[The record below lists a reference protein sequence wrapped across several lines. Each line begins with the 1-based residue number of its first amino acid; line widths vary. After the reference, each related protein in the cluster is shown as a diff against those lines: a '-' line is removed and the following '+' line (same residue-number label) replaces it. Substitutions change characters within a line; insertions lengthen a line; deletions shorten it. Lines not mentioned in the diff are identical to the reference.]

1 MRGHVPVFRWV
12 LAVGLVLIG
21 CSLGVYLASPGYP
34 ELRQVDLTVL
44 HESADG
50 TCTVRWADPFGQ
62 GEREGPYRCD
72 PERDPI
78 LKAPYY
84 DEGSGL
90 GWDTGFVRSEGPD
103 RGDLYEL
110 EQDSGPDDEL
120 TRISDTLV
128 AVGLLVT
135 IVGLV
140 GGNIRAMARTSGVSP
155 QVMRRARR
163 LSDAAGTVAVD
174 HQRAVEAVRAAWAP
188 LHRELVDER
197 LGRLP
202 VARLRW
208 AVRGRPGSGEWEQG
222 GIRSVRDVLDAG
234 AWELGRLPG
243 VGPRAAG
250 RAVAAARRISDRVDA
265 TAAVRVDSDRPEPRT
280 TALLV
285 ALQVLVDG
293 GAAARRTAV
302 AGRALAERLEP
313 LLADA
318 EPCGGYREM
327 LRAGPER
334 RRLARESVAL
344 LREELAAA
352 ARDDLADRFTQTSV
366 DLLRGQNNDAAGLAA
381 RVDFDARPAEYRRVL
396 VGVTGHGIV
405 TAD

>member
-1 MRGHVPVFRWV
+1 MPVFRWV

-21 CSLGVYLASPGYP
+21 CSLGVYLAVPGFP
-34 ELRQVDLTVL
+34 ELRQVELTVL

-50 TCTVRWADPFGQ
+50 TCTVRWDDPFGQ
-62 GEREGPYRCD
+62 GRREGPYRCD
-72 PERDPI
+72 PERDPL

-90 GWDTGFVRSEGPD
+90 GWESGFVLAEGAD

-110 EQDSGPDDEL
+110 DQDDGPADKL
-120 TRISDTLV
+120 IRISDALL

-140 GGNIRAMARTSGVSP
+140 GGNIRAVARASGVRP
-155 QVMRRARR
+155 QVIRRAWL
-163 LSDAAGTVAVD
+163 LSDAAEAVAVD

-208 AVRGRPGSGEWEQG
+208 AVRGRPGPGEWEQG

-265 TAAVRVDSDRPEPRT
+265 NAAVRVDSDRPDPRT

-285 ALQVLVDG
+285 ALQVLVEG

-327 LRAGPER
+327 LRAGPAR

-344 LREELAAA
+344 LRAELAEA
-352 ARDDLADRFTQTSV
+352 ARDRLADRFTQTSV
-366 DLLRGQNNDAAGLAA
+366 DLLRGQHNEAAGLAA

-396 VGVTGHGIV
+396 VDVTGHGIV

>member
-1 MRGHVPVFRWV
+1 MRHVPVFRWV
-12 LAVGLVLIG
+12 LTVGLVLIG
-21 CSLGVYLASPGYP
+21 CSLAAYFAAPGFP

-44 HESADG
+44 DESADG
-50 TCTVRWADPFGQ
+50 ACTVRWADPFGQ

-72 PERDPI
+72 AERDPI

-90 GWDTGFVRSEGPD
+90 GWDTDFVRAEGAD
-103 RGDLYEL
+103 RGELYEL
-110 EQDSGPDDEL
+110 GQDDGEADGL
-120 TRISDTLV
+120 LRLSDALV
-128 AVGLLVT
+128 VAGVLVT

-155 QVMRRARR
+155 QVMRRAR
-163 LSDAAGTVAVD
+163 LLGDAAGAVALD

-188 LHRELVDER
+188 LHGELVDER
-197 LGRLP
+197 LARVP

-208 AVRGRPGSGEWEQG
+208 AVRGRPGAGEWERG

-250 RAVAAARRISDRVDA
+250 RAVAAARRVSDRIDA
-265 TAAVRVDSDRPEPRT
+265 TAAVRVDPGRPEPRT

-285 ALQVLVDG
+285 ALQVLVEG
-293 GAAARRTAV
+293 GAAARRTAD
-302 AGRALAERLEP
+302 AGRVLAGRLEP

-318 EPCGGYREM
+318 EPCAGYREI
-327 LRAGPER
+327 LRAGPGR

-344 LREELAAA
+344 LREELIAA
-352 ARDDLADRFTQTSV
+352 AREDLLDRFTQTSV

-381 RVDFDARPAEYRRVL
+381 RVDFEARPAEYRRLL
-396 VGVTGHGIV
+396 VDITGHGIV
-405 TAD
+405 LAK

>member
-21 CSLGVYLASPGYP
+21 CSLGAYLAAPDYP

-44 HESADG
+44 DESADG

-62 GEREGPYRCD
+62 GQREGPYRCD

-78 LKAPYY
+78 LKAPYF
-84 DEGSGL
+84 DEDSGF
-90 GWDTGFVRSEGPD
+90 GWDTGFVRLEGRD

-110 EQDSGPDDEL
+110 GQDDGQTDKL
-120 TRISDTLV
+120 IRISDALV
-128 AVGLLVT
+128 IAGLLVT

-140 GGNIRAMARTSGVSP
+140 GGNIRTVARTSGVRP

-163 LSDAAGTVAVD
+163 LSDAAAAVADD
-174 HQRAVEAVRAAWAP
+174 HQRAMEAVRAAWAP

-197 LGRLP
+197 LALLP
-202 VARLRW
+202 VSRLRW
-208 AVRGRPGSGEWEQG
+208 AVRGRPDAGEWEQA
-222 GIRSVRDVLDAG
+222 GIRSVRDVLGAG

-243 VGPRAAG
+243 VGPGAAG
-250 RAVAAARRISDRVDA
+250 RAMAAARRISDRVEA
-265 TAAVRVDSDRPEPRT
+265 TTAVQVDSDRPEPRT

-285 ALQVLVDG
+285 ALQVLVEG
-293 GAAARRTAV
+293 GAAARNTAV
-302 AGRALAERLEP
+302 TGRDLAERLEP

-318 EPCGGYREM
+318 EPCRGYREM
-327 LRAGPER
+327 LRAGPGR
-334 RRLARESVAL
+334 RRLARRSAAL

-352 ARDDLADRFTQTSV
+352 ARDGLADRFTQTSV

-396 VGVTGHGIV
+396 VAVTGHGIV